1 MDLELLPK
9 EKLIKLKKLLDA
21 EKILSARNDFL
32 FFVKQV
38 WPDFICRDATEP
50 SDWGHHQI
58 IADKLNK
65 VSEGKIKRLII
76 NMPPRHTKSEFA
88 SY

>member
-1 MDLELLPK
+1 MNLELLPK

-38 WPDFICRDATEP
+38 WPDFICRETDDP
-50 SDWGHHQI
+50 YNWGHHLI
-58 IADKLNK
+58 IADKLNQ
-65 VSEGKIKRLII
+65 V
-76 NMPPRHTKSEFA
+76 
-88 SY
+88 

>member
-9 EKLIKLKKLLDA
+9 EKIIKLKKLLDA
-21 EKILSARNDFL
+21 EKILSSRNDFL

-38 WPDFICRDATEP
+38 WPDFICRDTNEP

-88 SY
+88 S